1 VREIDYNI
9 SEGNIQLQKIKKKE
23 IKLKKISLIIPVLQE
38 EKLLDFTLSHF
49 TKELLE
55 KYNIELIVS
64 DGGSNDRTLEIAEK
78 FTEKVVKYSG
88 ETRQTISAGRN
99 AGANVSDADILV
111 FINGDSYPENCEAFF
126 QAVQDWACG
135 KGKFKNCIALT
146 CWVTVQPEQMLL
158 KDKIFYAVH
167 NRYIMLLNFIS
178 VGMGRGECQIVKRD
192 YFERISGYDEKLAA
206 GEDFDLFKRIAKF
219 GKIGFIKDIK
229 IYESPRRFR
238 KYGYFK
244 VIMQWIVNSVSVIIY
259 GKSVSDEWDPVR

>member
-1 VREIDYNI
+1 
-9 SEGNIQLQKIKKKE
+9 
-23 IKLKKISLIIPVLQE
+23 
-38 EKLLDFTLSHF
+38 
-49 TKELLE
+49 
-55 KYNIELIVS
+55 
-64 DGGSNDRTLEIAEK
+64 
-78 FTEKVVKYSG
+78 
-88 ETRQTISAGRN
+88 
-99 AGANVSDADILV
+99 
-111 FINGDSYPENCEAFF
+111 
-126 QAVQDWACG
+126 
-135 KGKFKNCIALT
+135 
-146 CWVTVQPEQMLL
+146 
-158 KDKIFYAVH
+158 
-167 NRYIMLLNFIS
+167 MLLNFIS